1 MCRCVSD
8 VFRRFGVVLGYGLQV
23 EIMVDIDEV
32 WERVET
38 ILDNSSARLI
48 FRLEWLIFTGTLL
61 FILPMY
67 NLIYHTS
74 WSWGDA
80 IPGDFF
86 WSLAG
91 ACLLLES
98 IIELRRLFKITGP
111 LEDSLN
117 EDE

>member
-1 MCRCVSD
+1 M
-8 VFRRFGVVLGYGLQV
+8 
-23 EIMVDIDEV
+23 DIDEV
-32 WERVET
+32 WERMES

-48 FRLEWLIFTGTLL
+48 FRLEWLIITGSLL

-67 NLIYHTS
+67 NLVYHTT
-74 WSWGDA
+74 WSLGER

-111 LEDSLN
+111 LE
-117 EDE
+117 EDLRE